1 MGFPSTPLPI
11 FLSNVAIFELPHVPS
26 CWLCPFSIIF
36 CIFFTLSVLNLLTL
50 LYLEDFLC
58 LVSICFS
65 TEAVPRLYWTTLL
78 KLTLEEIRPNG
89 SIHSWALAAN

>member
-1 MGFPSTPLPI
+1 MSFFNN
-11 FLSNVAIFELPHVPS
+11 FLY
-26 CWLCPFSIIF
+26 
-36 CIFFTLSVLNLLTL
+36 FFFALSVLNLLIL

-78 KLTLEEIRPNG
+78 KLTLEEIRPKG
-89 SIHSWALAAN
+89 SIHSWALATN